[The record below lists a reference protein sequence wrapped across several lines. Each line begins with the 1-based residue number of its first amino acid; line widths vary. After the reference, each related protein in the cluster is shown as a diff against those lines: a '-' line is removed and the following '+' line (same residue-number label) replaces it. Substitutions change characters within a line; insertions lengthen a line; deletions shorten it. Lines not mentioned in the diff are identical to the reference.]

1 MEEERNDELNQN
13 IENIDEL
20 NQNIENI
27 EKNIENKENKN
38 LKKENFKSFED
49 VMWHDSKAR
58 DRDFEGYFVGKDRN
72 KKWANM
78 VWHDSKARDRDF
90 EKKVVNATKTTVKY
104 FKDQKKFRAD
114 KVKYVERPHLRN
126 ADRIKKKMHLKTRK
140 ITYGTG
146 PIGMFVLYLLDY
158 IIDFIRYLGE
168 NFLQFFS
175 MGFELVYDFF
185 FIGFRGI
192 FPGADDITFN
202 EYEGYRRVSKFAGTC
217 ISYKFI
223 RYLLTIVSPP
233 VGVFMGKGLRGFM
246 TIIICTVLTYI
257 NFLLGVIYAL
267 VVTNRSRYADYYEK
281 KEAQIYKKIEDQQ
294 NKDNKKMIF
303 GETLGVISIII
314 GFIALIYF
322 MVRIS

>member
-1 MEEERNDELNQN
+1 MKGERNNELNQN
-13 IENIDEL
+13 NENIDEL
-20 NQNIENI
+20 IIKKSEDIQK
-27 EKNIENKENKN
+27 KNIENKN
-38 LKKENFKSFED
+38 LKIENFKSFED

-58 DRDFEGYFVGKDRN
+58 DKDFETYFVGEDKN
-72 KKWANM
+72 KKWEDM
-78 VWHDSKARDRDF
+78 VWHDSKARDKKF
-90 EKKVVNATKTTVKY
+90 EKY
-104 FKDQKKFRAD
+104 FTDQKTYRAD

-126 ADRIKKKMHLKTRK
+126 ANRIKQKMHLKTKK

-146 PIGMFVLYLLDY
+146 PIGMFALYLLDY
-158 IIDFIRYLGE
+158 IIDFIRYLGR
-168 NFLQFFS
+168 NLLQLFS
-175 MGFELVYDFF
+175 MGFELVYAFF
-185 FIGFRGI
+185 FVGFRGV

-223 RYLLTIVSPP
+223 RYILTIVSPP

-257 NFLLGVIYAL
+257 HFLLGVIYAL

-281 KEAQIYKKIEDQQ
+281 KEREIYKKIEDEQ
-294 NKDNKKMIF
+294 NKDNKEMKF
-303 GETLGVISIII
+303 GETLGVISIIL

-322 MVRIS
+322 MVRFS